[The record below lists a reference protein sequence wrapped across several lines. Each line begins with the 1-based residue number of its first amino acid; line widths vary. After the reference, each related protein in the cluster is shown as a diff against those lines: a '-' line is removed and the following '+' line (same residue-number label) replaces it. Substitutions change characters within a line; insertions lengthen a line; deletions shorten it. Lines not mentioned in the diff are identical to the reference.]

1 MRKNILRHL
10 NAIESFHSKFQKI
23 IYIYIYTTGMGQA
36 LRSMADNSFEC
47 AAARGL
53 VRKNAVHGEDEA
65 RLVLEESFGAHN
77 ERGESHS
84 VTGTGDCEEKS

>member
-1 MRKNILRHL
+1 
-10 NAIESFHSKFQKI
+10 
-23 IYIYIYTTGMGQA
+23 
-36 LRSMADNSFEC
+36 MADNSFEW

-53 VRKNAVHGEDEA
+53 VRKNAVHDEDEA

-84 VTGTGDCEEKS
+84 VTGNGECEEKS

>member
-1 MRKNILRHL
+1 MV
-10 NAIESFHSKFQKI
+10 
-23 IYIYIYTTGMGQA
+23 GQA
-36 LRSMADNSFEC
+36 LRSMADNSFEW

-84 VTGTGDCEEKS
+84 VTGNGECEEKS